1 MADIGTNNTNNVW
14 KEDTNFVLN
23 ILIIQMNYVKV
34 VLMTR
39 LQLILK

>member
-1 MADIGTNNTNNVW
+1 MVDIGMNSTNNVW

-23 ILIIQMNYVKV
+23 ILIIRMNYVKA

-39 LQLILK
+39 IQLIL